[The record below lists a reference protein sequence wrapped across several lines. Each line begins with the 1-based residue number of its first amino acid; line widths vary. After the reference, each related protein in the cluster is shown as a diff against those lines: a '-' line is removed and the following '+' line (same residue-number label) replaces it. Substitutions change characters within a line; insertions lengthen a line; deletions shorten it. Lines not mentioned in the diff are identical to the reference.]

1 MNPIA
6 VVEDRRITPVVS
18 VVIPVYNVSLYLT
31 QCLESVIYQT
41 YRNLEI
47 IVIDDGSTDDS
58 ARICDEYAKQD
69 PRIRV
74 LHTGNRGLASAR
86 NLGLLSASGLYI
98 AFLDGDDW
106 YELQTI
112 DTLVKTALQTEADIV
127 VAYSSREYI
136 SKTFFPSA
144 IHKSV
149 QVYCGQDIMPA
160 FTAGLFENVVWNKL
174 YHADCFKSICFPE
187 KHNYEDVATT
197 WKLMKNLEE
206 TNGRISIVPEV
217 LFHFRM
223 RKSSITHSGTYNN
236 ILDSWVAFHGKY
248 ESLPDYQDMLLPE
261 CMRSIGK
268 MWRNYWSFSKEDK
281 EKAHSTLNEMRLFS
295 QLNYHRVLRGKYSSI
310 TKAICFLS
318 QSSVRPILFMCFYGG
333 SVRSAYKNAIYKMYD

>member
-1 MNPIA
+1 
-6 VVEDRRITPVVS
+6 
-18 VVIPVYNVSLYLT
+18 
-31 QCLESVIYQT
+31 
-41 YRNLEI
+41 
-47 IVIDDGSTDDS
+47 
-58 ARICDEYAKQD
+58 
-69 PRIRV
+69 
-74 LHTGNRGLASAR
+74 
-86 NLGLLSASGLYI
+86 
-98 AFLDGDDW
+98 
-106 YELQTI
+106 
-112 DTLVKTALQTEADIV
+112 
-127 VAYSSREYI
+127 
-136 SKTFFPSA
+136 
-144 IHKSV
+144 
-149 QVYCGQDIMPA
+149 
-160 FTAGLFENVVWNKL
+160 
-174 YHADCFKSICFPE
+174 
-187 KHNYEDVATT
+187 
-197 WKLMKNLEE
+197 MKNLEE